1 MMKSREKIIRRLQST
16 LSPSRYQHTLGVEKT
31 AIDLAKFYQANE
43 EQVSIAGLLHDCAKN
58 IPYQVMKEYCKSYKI
73 NLDGFKDFPQILHSF
88 LGARIAEKEY
98 NITNQDIINA
108 IRYHTTGRPDMTLI
122 EKIIFLSDYIEPGRK
137 PFDGLKEVREMA
149 YVDLDK
155 AVYMTLKNTI
165 NYLEELDSPIHPLTI
180 DSEIFYRQKS
190 NSRRRIMSDMKKA
203 ANMAVVAVEAIDDK
217 LGEEIKIIDIS
228 QISTL
233 ADYFIIAH
241 GKNKPQI
248 QAIIDQVEDK
258 MHEND
263 YKILNKEGYQTA
275 SWVLLDYANI
285 IVHVFNKDD
294 RLFYDLER
302 IWADGKEITLE
313 QLKEMV

>member
-1 MMKSREKIIRRLQST
+1 
-16 LSPSRYQHTLGVEKT
+16 
-31 AIDLAKFYQANE
+31 
-43 EQVSIAGLLHDCAKN
+43 
-58 IPYQVMKEYCKSYKI
+58 
-73 NLDGFKDFPQILHSF
+73 
-88 LGARIAEKEY
+88 
-98 NITNQDIINA
+98 
-108 IRYHTTGRPDMTLI
+108 
-122 EKIIFLSDYIEPGRK
+122 
-137 PFDGLKEVREMA
+137 
-149 YVDLDK
+149 
-155 AVYMTLKNTI
+155 
-165 NYLEELDSPIHPLTI
+165 
-180 DSEIFYRQKS
+180 
-190 NSRRRIMSDMKKA
+190 MSDMKKA

-313 QLKEMV
+313 QLKEMA